1 MILMAA
7 MFFVHYLF
15 CTNKV
20 KPCILFSSIVC
31 TRCYSNLQLYSYF
44 RKVVGKN
51 VHATILK
58 GNMGYDQDAVTDT
71 VAVKFDVKQATIPF
85 RIVV

>member
-1 MILMAA
+1 MAA
-7 MFFVHYLF
+7 MFFVHHLF

-31 TRCYSNLQLYSYF
+31 TRCYSNLQYTAIS
-44 RKVVGKN
+44 RKVVEKN

-58 GNMGYDQDAVTDT
+58 GNMGYDQYAVTGT
-71 VAVKFDVKQATIPF
+71 VAVKFDVKPATIPF